1 MRRALWILAIV
12 AFAPEIHAGTA
23 VTVPLDC
30 NHGPSSQTYRLSIT
44 VPDQIA
50 HGERYKIRIDST
62 PSGTISHTGLNY
74 IRDMTTDFALP
85 AGATYVAGSLRVV
98 PGTGTTNVA
107 STAKVSKVGD
117 LIRFSLPAHVENGGS
132 FTPPSIE
139 LEVEA
144 TAAAGAKLAVKFS
157 QYRVTANAI
166 FVGDVDTTCNPKPQ
180 PYALATTTVIP

>member
-1 MRRALWILAIV
+1 MAAMAAIV
-12 AFAPEIHAGTA
+12 AFAPESHAGTV

-30 NHGPSSQTYRLSIT
+30 NHGPSAQTYRLSIT
-44 VPDQIA
+44 APDQVA
-50 HGERYKIRIDST
+50 HGGRYKIRIDNS

-85 AGATYVAGSLRVV
+85 AGATYVAGSLRIV
-98 PGTGTTNVA
+98 PGTGTSNVA
-107 STAKVSKVGD
+107 SSAKAVKIGD
-117 LIRFSLPAHVENGGS
+117 LVRLTLPSHVENGSS

-180 PYALATTTVIP
+180 PYTLGVTTVGP